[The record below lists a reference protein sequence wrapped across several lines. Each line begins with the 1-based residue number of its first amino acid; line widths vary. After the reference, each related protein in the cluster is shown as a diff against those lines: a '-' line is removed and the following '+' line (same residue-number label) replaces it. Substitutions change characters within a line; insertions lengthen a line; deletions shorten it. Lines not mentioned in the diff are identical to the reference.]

1 TGFWY
6 GKKLILEDNHN
17 IGGVLTVFI
26 FISYGILSLVQASP
40 SFQAL
45 YEARVAAYGIW
56 QIIDQVDQFS
66 CFAKYETLVGE
77 RRATLS
83 DGQKQRIATARAL
96 LRDPKILLLDEATS
110 ALDNGSEK
118 IVQEAL
124 ERAAQNRTTL
134 VIAHRLS
141 TIRRADKIIVMEN
154 GEIVEEGDHE
164 SLMNVQGHYFNLAKQ
179 QNLRQIEEQDE
190 ELKLENKEITK

>member
-1 TGFWY
+1 
-6 GKKLILEDNHN
+6 
-17 IGGVLTVFI
+17 
-26 FISYGILSLVQASP
+26 
-40 SFQAL
+40 
-45 YEARVAAYGIW
+45 
-56 QIIDQVDQFS
+56 
-66 CFAKYETLVGE
+66 
-77 RRATLS
+77 
-83 DGQKQRIATARAL
+83 ARAL

-190 ELKLENKEITK
+190 ELKLENKEITKLMLNDQMKDISIDKTVTPIVKSSSYEKKKSLEAYNLLENDDKSKIKTKAFQQCDKNVQKRKVLFYVLLYVGFGVISLVLHSVQ